1 MPIYGVSTRA
11 LKDFLTTE
19 REQLRKFTK
28 IPSVEFRMWE
38 IDIDPEERKQ
48 NSEGKPQESSDE
60 FDDVENGYYDDFVII
75 ER

>member
-1 MPIYGVSTRA
+1 MSTRV

-19 REQLRKFTK
+19 REQMRKFTK

-38 IDIDPEERKQ
+38 IDIDKEERKQ
-48 NSEGKPQESSDE
+48 HSESKPQDLSDE
-60 FDDVENGYYDDFVII
+60 FDDVENGFYDDFVII